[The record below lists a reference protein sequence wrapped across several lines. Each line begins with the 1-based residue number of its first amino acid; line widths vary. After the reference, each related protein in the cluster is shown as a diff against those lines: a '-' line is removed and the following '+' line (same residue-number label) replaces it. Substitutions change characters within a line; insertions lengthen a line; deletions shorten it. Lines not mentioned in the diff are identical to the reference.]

1 MQTEAHAERNRALPC
16 MFILLV
22 RCVTNANGPSISAE
36 AVLFVVIVLR
46 DLCCLAVFALAA
58 CFFLGL
64 AVTYSPTS

>member
-1 MQTEAHAERNRALPC
+1 